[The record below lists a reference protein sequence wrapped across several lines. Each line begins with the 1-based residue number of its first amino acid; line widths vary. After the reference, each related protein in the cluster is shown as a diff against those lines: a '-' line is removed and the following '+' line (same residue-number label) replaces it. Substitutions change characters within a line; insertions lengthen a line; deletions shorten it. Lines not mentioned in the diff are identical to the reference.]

1 MVIIDPLKIQNTIA
15 SACKLALL
23 GGVMLSLVGCGGMQ
37 SALGLGKSPPD
48 EFAVVT
54 KAPLVVPPE
63 FSLRPPRPGAPRP
76 QELQPTE
83 TARRALLGEEFG
95 EGEEGPSKGEVS
107 LLMRAGADRVDPN
120 IRKVLSD
127 ESGGTRKK
135 DEGFAD
141 KVLFWRDSESGN
153 VPPKALNA
161 RAESERLRSELP
173 SDTGSTDELQNEAG
187 DPADK

>member
-54 KAPLVVPPE
+54 KAPLVVPPD

-83 TARRALLGEEFG
+83 TARRAL
-95 EGEEGPSKGEVS
+95 
-107 LLMRAGADRVDPN
+107 
-120 IRKVLSD
+120 
-127 ESGGTRKK
+127 
-135 DEGFAD
+135 
-141 KVLFWRDSESGN
+141 
-153 VPPKALNA
+153 
-161 RAESERLRSELP
+161 
-173 SDTGSTDELQNEAG
+173 
-187 DPADK
+187 